1 MWNTKGREIIIIK
14 HACMQK
20 KKKRQWQAHACCTA
34 CKTNKGRL
42 PRIMADP

>member
-20 KKKRQWQAHACCTA
+20 KKEKAMAGACMLHCMQ
-34 CKTNKGRL
+34 NK
-42 PRIMADP
+42 